1 MIIHA
6 RVDERLIHGQV
17 AAVWSNVVNAERLY
31 VVNDSAW
38 NDEMVLGAL
47 QLAKPAGK
55 KLTVSSIRRA
65 IVNFKE
71 YSFCGIGTDVD
82 RILQIVQ
89 IQHKRKLIF
98 LG

>member
-47 QLAKPAGK
+47 QLANQRGK
-55 KLTVSSIRRA
+55 S
-65 IVNFKE
+65 
-71 YSFCGIGTDVD
+71 
-82 RILQIVQ
+82 
-89 IQHKRKLIF
+89 
-98 LG
+98 